1 MKKIN
6 IIILMVCVILF
17 FVVASVYLNLFKKNN
32 PASNQMENKI
42 ISENKINENVVGGDR
57 DEHGCIGSAGY
68 SWCEAKQK
76 CLRIWE
82 EACYENNEQEIQ
94 YLLAKKYNKSISEVL
109 VKATKENENYMVG
122 NVHFTQK
129 DLPAGGEGGMFM
141 AAKVENVWK
150 LVYDG
155 NGSIDCNFIKA
166 NYQFTEEMLKGF
178 CD

>member
-1 MKKIN
+1 
-6 IIILMVCVILF
+6 
-17 FVVASVYLNLFKKNN
+17 
-32 PASNQMENKI
+32 MENKI
-42 ISENKINENVVGGDR
+42 ISNENKIDEIKVGGDR

-109 VKATKENENYMVG
+109 VKATKENKNYMVG
-122 NVHFTQK
+122 NVHFAQK

-155 NGSIDCNFIKA
+155 NGSIDCDFIKA
-166 NYQFTEEMLKGF
+166 NYQFTDEMLKGF